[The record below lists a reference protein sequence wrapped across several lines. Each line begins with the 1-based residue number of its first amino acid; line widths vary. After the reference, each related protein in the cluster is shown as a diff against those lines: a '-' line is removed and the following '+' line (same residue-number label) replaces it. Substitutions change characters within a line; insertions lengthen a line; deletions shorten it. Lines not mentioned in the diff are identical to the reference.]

1 MPETISLAELTDE
14 AAVASLVERVVESLR
29 KGEVIVLPMEHAYV
43 FACDAFAHDAVAKI
57 HTLRGD
63 PYGTAA
69 QVLIGSLTTLDG
81 ISQNTPEELHALA
94 DKFWPGLLTLQVT
107 PHMGLNWDLGDHGEL
122 SEFAVRIPN
131 QDFVIELLKKSGPLA
146 MASAALAGRPAI
158 SAIDQIIVLHSDIS
172 FFLDHGTLPDGPAS
186 TVVRYRVHGHEAG
199 VEVIRVGAISLSEMA
214 DVVPEIASP
223 TTD

>member
-1 MPETISLAELTDE
+1 MPETIALAELND
-14 AAVASLVERVVESLR
+14 AAVIATTIDRIVESLR

-63 PYGTAA
+63 DYGTAA
-69 QVLIGSLTTLDG
+69 QVLIGSVQTLDG

-94 DKFWPGLLTLQVT
+94 MKFWPGMLTLQVT

-131 QDFVIELLKKSGPLA
+131 QEFVVELLKMSGPLA
-146 MASAALAGRPAI
+146 MASASLAGRPAI

-172 FFLDHGTLPDGPAS
+172 FFVDNGTLPEGPAS
-186 TVVRYRVHGHEAG
+186 TVVRYKVHGHEAG
-199 VEVIRVGAISLSEMA
+199 VEVVRVGALSLAEMA
-214 DVVPEIASP
+214 DVVPEIASSAAN
-223 TTD
+223 